1 MLLGFSE
8 GSCMRFEEVL
18 ASQYITG
25 LSVQEVGMSCGALAF
40 QDQTGRYILGQTL
53 DLGLSSPTC
62 TAIVTPD
69 SGVPFVAHLPV
80 GTVWF
85 GPGVNRHGL
94 FCGGASVNAR
104 MERKGRFP
112 FFLHP

>member
-1 MLLGFSE
+1 
-8 GSCMRFEEVL
+8 MRFEEVL

-104 MERKGRFP
+104 IERKGRFP
-112 FFLHP
+112 FFLIRLLT